1 MSMDANMRRAI
12 EQANAEVAKG
22 SSASS
27 STVNSLISTLAAYLA
42 NADLSSSD
50 TSTMQTLKNRLEALK
65 NS

>member
-1 MSMDANMRRAI
+1 MDANMRRAI

-42 NADLSSSD
+42 NADLSPSD
-50 TSTMQTLKNRLEALK
+50 KSVMQDGWKKLEELKNR
-65 NS
+65 NR